1 MRKRYVVGVIT
12 VVAAASAAA
21 AFAATSHFR
30 SAKPAEY
37 DPGHSELVNA
47 AWLNGAGCPSNA
59 RISTDGTSSTA
70 YPAANCAGGDSGD
83 QHNEGLVFV
92 KSGPTANYAE
102 PYVELKDLKGA
113 TLTEVGYDLRKPG
126 TDTGDARG
134 SQCGAEAPMFQFEM
148 SDGHVYY
155 VACSSPPPTT
165 QTAVGVGWLRL
176 RWGAGGTVMGYKDGG
191 ALSPISGTV
200 NNAYIVFQDGQDS
213 GPSNFGLAVID
224 NIDINGS
231 IVGHGAASN
240 PAH

>member
-1 MRKRYVVGVIT
+1 MRKRYVVAVIT

-47 AWLNGAGCPSNA
+47 AWLNGAGGPSNA

-102 PYVELKDLKGA
+102 PYVELKDLRGA
-113 TLTEVGYDLRKPG
+113 ALTEVGYDLRKPAN
-126 TDTGDARG
+126 TGDPRG

-155 VACSSPPPTT
+155 VSCSSPAPTS
-165 QTAVGVGWLRL
+165 QSPVGLGWLRL
-176 RWGAGGTVMGYKDGG
+176 RWGAGGHVSGYQDGG
-191 ALSPISGTV
+191 ALMPIPGTV
-200 NNAYIVFQDGQDS
+200 VHAYIVFQDGQDG
-213 GPSNFGLAVID
+213 GPSNFGLSVID
-224 NIDINGS
+224 NIAANGS
-231 IVGHGAASN
+231 IIGHGAASN